1 MSGNGNG
8 AVARVRVEHLL
19 MDELAEAKE
28 RLVQMDAALADA
40 LRLWQLDKLDD
51 PIQVQSIERL
61 RILKDQ
67 EVATLDRLQRQMKA
81 VQEGR
86 GFDNEA
92 SRSLEV
98 GS

>member
-8 AVARVRVEHLL
+8 AVARIRVEHLL

-28 RLVQMDAALADA
+28 RLAHIDGILCRSVQSFQIDKAD
-40 LRLWQLDKLDD
+40 DKL
-51 PIQVQSIERL
+51 QTENIEQL
-61 RILKDQ
+61 RSLKDQ
-67 EVATLDRLQRQMKA
+67 EVAWIDRLQRQMKA

-86 GFDNEA
+86 LFDNEA
-92 SRSLEV
+92 RRSLEV